1 MQSALASLLSGVLDA
16 DEIVSPQASSLYSCD
31 IFSEV
36 GERFF
41 VIRPKSVASLRSA
54 VSLITRTGFG
64 IVPRG
69 AGLSYSSGYLPDEH
83 RSVILDTTHL
93 TRIIEINADDLYV
106 TVEPGVTW
114 ESLHRALSPLGL
126 RTPYYGPFS
135 GRFAT
140 VGATV
145 SQNSV
150 FFGSAAHGS
159 AAESVLS
166 LEILR
171 PDGTVMATGSS
182 ASRFEATPFFRNYG
196 PDLTGLFLSD
206 CGAMGIKVKITLALL
221 QVPPSTAYL
230 SAGFAT
236 AESMLSAMS
245 RIARTGIA
253 TECFGFDPFLLEA
266 RIASEGLKSDI
277 GHLLRMSRAA
287 DRSLPGYTK
296 LVHSVMKGRGDL
308 RGSHWTIHLT
318 VDGLTSAETDHRRSI
333 LAEMV
338 ESERG
343 EVISDALPRLVRA
356 KPFGPVNRILSA
368 DGERWVPMHAVVP
381 HTRALGIM
389 EATRAFLESNR
400 EVMQEHGI
408 RAGYLFMISGRNSV
422 VIEPTFFWPD
432 AHYEIHKA
440 YIEPERYL
448 ALPGHDSN
456 VPARDAVSTIR
467 RNLARLYAERG
478 CAHLQIGRFY
488 PYLESRTD
496 EFSELLWSVKSM
508 VDVGNRM
515 NPGSLGMKRKA
526 QDS

>member
-1 MQSALASLLSGVLDA
+1 
-16 DEIVSPQASSLYSCD
+16 LYSCD
-31 IFSEV
+31 IFSEI
-36 GERFF
+36 GERFL
-41 VIRPKSVASLRSA
+41 VIRPKSIASLRSA
-54 VSLITRTGFG
+54 VTLIARNGFS

-69 AGLSYSSGYLPDEH
+69 AGLSYSSGYLPDEQ

-114 ESLHRALSPLGL
+114 ESLYQALSPLGL

-150 FFGSAAHGS
+150 FFGSAAYGS
-159 AAESVLS
+159 AADSVLS

-171 PDGTVMATGSS
+171 PDGSVIATGSS

-206 CGAMGIKVKITLALL
+206 CGAMGVKVKITLALL
-221 QVPPSTAYL
+221 QIPPATAYL

-236 AESMLSAMS
+236 AESMLSVMS
-245 RIARTGIA
+245 KIARTGVA
-253 TECFGFDPFLLEA
+253 TECFAFDPFLLEA

-287 DRSLPGYTK
+287 ARTLPEYTK
-296 LVHSVMKGRGDL
+296 LMLSALKGRGDL
-308 RGSHWTIHLT
+308 RSSHWTIHLT
-318 VDGLTSAETDHRRSI
+318 VDGLTSPEVNHRRS
-333 LAEMV
+333 LLEKMV
-338 ESERG
+338 ESQRG

-356 KPFGPVNRILSA
+356 KPFGPVNRILAA
-368 DGERWVPMHAVVP
+368 DGERWVPMHALVP
-381 HTRALGIM
+381 HSRALDVM
-389 EATRAFLESNR
+389 AATNAFLESNR
-400 EVMQEHGI
+400 DVMREHGI
-408 RAGYLFMISGRNSV
+408 RAGYLFMISGRNSL

-432 AHYEIHKA
+432 AHYEIHKT

-448 ALPGHDSN
+448 TLPGHDRN
-456 VPARDAVSTIR
+456 VSARDAVSTLR
-467 RNLARLYAERG
+467 QNLARLYAERG

-496 EFSELLWSVKSM
+496 EFSALLWSVKSV
-508 VDVGNRM
+508 VDVGNQM

-526 QDS
+526 SEF